1 MNVLGTEL
9 QIFSGCGPRRAGSE
23 NLALPSSTGSA
34 CELTFLFFQLHDER
48 VVTFRIVVCT
58 MNSTVSF
65 RMPSSQ
71 KRRMRWS
78 LRRWPG
84 LVSALRASSMP
95 NEPESPTFPEK
106 WLSEEHLDALVVLES

>member
-1 MNVLGTEL
+1 MYSVRNFKFSADVDLEGRVRRIWPFHRPQEVLV
-9 QIFSGCGPRRAGSE
+9 
-23 NLALPSSTGSA
+23 SSP
-34 CELTFLFFQLHDER
+34 FFFFQLHDER